1 MPTGADLLEQVAALK
16 HDLGKYV
23 AWTSANLDD
32 ALWDGPVEMFSAGAS
47 APEMSGDA
55 PGDPLTQLIAALR
68 ADLLETHKHGDRTQA
83 AWDVWRGYAATLPS
97 PLEPELEAV
106 AAAVAV
112 LERVGP
118 ALVDGDRQVIARERA
133 SIRAA
138 QQTIRAQ
145 LRDLHRRLLRG
156 PSPARG
162 R

>member
-32 ALWDGPVEMFSAGAS
+32 ALWEGPVAD
-47 APEMSGDA
+47 P
-55 PGDPLTQLIAALR
+55 PGDPGDAGEDPLAQLIAALR
-68 ADLLETHKHGDRTQA
+68 ADLLETRKQGERCET
-83 AWDVWRGYAATLPS
+83 AWEVWRAYASELPQ

-106 AAAVAV
+106 AEAVAA

-118 ALVDGDRQVIARERA
+118 ALRQGDRQVLAHERP

-138 QQTIRAQ
+138 QQVIRLQ
-145 LRDLHRRLLRG
+145 LRELHRRLLRG
-156 PSPARG
+156 PKPARG

>member
-1 MPTGADLLEQVAALK
+1 MPAGADLLEQVAALK

-32 ALWDGPVEMFSAGAS
+32 AVWEGS
-47 APEMSGDA
+47 PEMSSDA

-68 ADLLETHKHGDRTQA
+68 ADLLETHKHGDRSET
-83 AWDVWRGYAATLPS
+83 AWDLWRAYAATLPS

-106 AAAVAV
+106 AKAVAE

-118 ALVDGDRQVIARERA
+118 ALVAGDRQTIARERA
-133 SIRAA
+133 NIRAA

-156 PSPARG
+156 STPARG